1 LNRVKTSALAKSFDQ
16 SWISDVGILVKFKLT
31 LFVVIT
37 SVLAYMI
44 GVGASINLTQLML
57 LTFGGFLVAGASN
70 ALNQVIE
77 KDFDILMERTKNRPI
92 AAGRM
97 TMSQGVIIAGVM
109 LIIGTVMLSL
119 INPLTGLLGMISV
132 VSYAFVYTPMKRF
145 STWAVPVGAIPGA
158 MPALIGCVAAQ
169 GELTSLAV
177 LLFAIQFMWQFPHFW
192 SIAYL
197 SYEDYSKAGYKFLP
211 ASNSQLDDKLG
222 LYALVYAVLLLIL
235 VVPSVQSGLIDWLG
249 ALLLTA
255 VSIHYVFASY
265 KFYKDMTR
273 DTALKLMFGSFI
285 YLPIALGAFLIS
297 AL

>member
-1 LNRVKTSALAKSFDQ
+1 M
-16 SWISDVGILVKFKLT
+16 
-31 LFVVIT
+31 FVVIT

-44 GVGASINLTQLML
+44 GVGGAFDLLKLIL
-57 LTFGGFLVAGASN
+57 LTGGGFLVAGASN

-77 KDFDILMERTKNRPI
+77 KDFDILMERTKDRPV

-97 TMSQGVIIAGVM
+97 SISTGVIIAGIM

-132 VSYAFVYTPMKRF
+132 VSYAFVYTPLKRF

-169 GELTSLAV
+169 GELTLLAV

-197 SYEDYSKAGYKFLP
+197 SFEDYQKAGYKFLP
-211 ASNSQLDDKLG
+211 TTSEKIDDRLG
-222 LYALVYAVLLLIL
+222 QSAFIYAVLLVLI
-235 VVPSVQSGLIDWLG
+235 VIPAIQAGFVNWLG

-255 VSIHYVFASY
+255 VSGHYALMSFR
-265 KFYKDMTR
+265 FYKDMNK

-285 YLPIALGAFLIS
+285 YLPVALGAFLLS
-297 AL
+297 VL